1 MSIVLNLALVIV
13 FTLLD
18 MFMLMIYFKAC
29 LGKRRAGIS
38 KLVFILVYVIAFT
51 LDVALSQFGYAP
63 FFYVIKSLL
72 LFFILSIMYDAKW
85 VMRILFVLI
94 YQLFSMISEV
104 ISYSI
109 AEAVLNDGKYIADIS
124 VYIRGIL
131 NFIITTAVF
140 LIMRSR
146 TVKLKAADYIRL
158 MITPVVSFF
167 ILILISIDFG
177 NGGINSG
184 TEISLASGGLI
195 IINLIVFFLIENLM
209 EVSEI
214 REKESIMERQFEFQ
228 EKKYEQ
234 ASRSF
239 KSISSVV
246 HDTNKHLVYLRECL
260 DRQEYDEAKRYIST
274 ATEHI
279 DKTYKRVNTGFL
291 PIDALV
297 SNSLNISE
305 DNGIKFKYDIK
316 IEKERITIERYDLC
330 VALGNLLDNAVDA
343 GKAVS
348 NPDDRYISV
357 SIATS
362 ENSLIINIENSAERA
377 VGAVLKTNKEN
388 KLLHGYGISNVQ
400 AIAEKYG
407 GVFTIERRESSCEA
421 TFIAPIG

>member
-1 MSIVLNLALVIV
+1 MSIVLNLAIVIV

-18 MFMLMIYFKAC
+18 MFMLMIYFGAC

-38 KLVFILVYVIAFT
+38 KPVFILVYIISFT

-72 LFFILSIMYDAKW
+72 FFFIPSILYDAKW
-85 VMRILFVLI
+85 IMRILFVLI
-94 YQLFSMISEV
+94 YQLFGMISEV
-104 ISYSI
+104 IGYSI
-109 AEAVLNDGKYIADIS
+109 ADAIFKDEKYIADI
-124 VYIRGIL
+124 VPYIRSIL
-131 NFIITTAVF
+131 NFIIITAVF

-146 TVKLKAADYIRL
+146 TVRLKVADYIRL

-167 ILILISIDFG
+167 ILILISVDFG

>member
-1 MSIVLNLALVIV
+1 MSIVLNLAIVIV

-18 MFMLMIYFKAC
+18 MFMLMIYFGAC

-38 KLVFILVYVIAFT
+38 KPVFILVYIISFT

-72 LFFILSIMYDAKW
+72 FFFIPSILYDAKW
-85 VMRILFVLI
+85 IMRILFVLI
-94 YQLFSMISEV
+94 YQLFAMISEV
-104 ISYSI
+104 IGYSI
-109 AEAVLNDGKYIADIS
+109 ADAIFKDGKYIADI
-124 VYIRGIL
+124 VPYIRSIL
-131 NFIITTAVF
+131 NFIIITAVF

-146 TVKLKAADYIRL
+146 TVRLKVADYIRL

-167 ILILISIDFG
+167 ILILISVDFG

-305 DNGIKFKYDIK
+305 DNGIKFTYDIK